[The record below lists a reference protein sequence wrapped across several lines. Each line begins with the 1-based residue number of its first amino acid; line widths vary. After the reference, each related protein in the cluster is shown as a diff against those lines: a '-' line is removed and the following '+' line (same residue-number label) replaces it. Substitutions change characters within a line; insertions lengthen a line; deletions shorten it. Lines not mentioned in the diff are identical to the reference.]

1 MTFTSIPR
9 LQALEYM
16 MRQIPRYR
24 PDPSDLG
31 TPEFYVGAYG
41 DYIRKF
47 HYRKGVSGES
57 GMAEENNALPWN
69 TNIIL
74 MASPFRN
81 PLFERRIQN
90 DMLKESEEKEM
101 IYKSHIH
108 RRVFKQAVRERKTND
123 RIFLAVLFILTANHT
138 FWNRIKHQVTIDA
151 IHFERFPVHNCTT
164 EEYTIFRCAQDLYT
178 GTRHIT
184 VADLADAEIVSKELF
199 RVICNAMTIAR
210 YGLPIAEQGPKKG
223 ESTK

>member
-16 MRQIPRYR
+16 MRQVPRYR

-41 DYIRKF
+41 DYLRKIP
-47 HYRKGVSGES
+47 RWKGGSGES
-57 GMAEENNALPWN
+57 GMAAENNALPWN
-69 TNIIL
+69 TRIIL
-74 MASPFRN
+74 MASPFRSSQ
-81 PLFERRIQN
+81 FERRIQN
-90 DMLKESEEKEM
+90 DILKESEESEM

-108 RRVFKQAVRERKTND
+108 RRVFKQAVRERKAND

-138 FWNRIKHQVTIDA
+138 FWNRIKLHVTMDS
-151 IHFERFPVHNCTT
+151 IHFKNFPVNNYTA
-164 EEYTIFRCAQDLYT
+164 EEYAIFRCAQDLYT

-184 VADLADAEIVSKELF
+184 IADLADTEIISKELF

-210 YGLPIAEQGPKKG
+210 YGLPAAEQGSKKG